1 MVIIKN
7 LYSFLLIRLNSRKQ
21 THLELLLRNSIQNT
35 VIANQ
40 RRCRFAMTVS
50 FFPVGGIK
58 NNHSFLNSLA
68 LQKFIPFSSI

>member
-40 RRCRFAMTVS
+40 RGCRFAMTVS
-50 FFPVGGIK
+50 FFR
-58 NNHSFLNSLA
+58 SA
-68 LQKFIPFSSI
+68 A